1 MSRKSLIITVL
12 LSLLAGRGYSQIIS
26 DNGKLLKTVAERG
39 QAEVVIKVRGFDDI
53 RRLSRDYSIRS
64 AGENEVSLL
73 LSPLTAGLFVSEGR
87 SYLLREEPVIKG
99 ERTAVSMA
107 EAMEWDTYPTFTQ
120 YDSILRS
127 FASLYPS
134 LCRLDTIGMSVN
146 GKAVF
151 VLKISDNCQTD
162 EPEPEVFYSSS
173 IHGDETG
180 GFILMLRLADY
191 LLRNYGAGNR
201 VTSLVDNLEIWINPL
216 ANPDG
221 TYRNG
226 DAISSPVRFN
236 AAGYDLNRNF
246 PDPEGPQITR
256 QKETVDMMRFM
267 SERRFVLSANFHSGE
282 EVVNYPWD
290 RWPYEHADEDWFYT
304 ISREWADTVH
314 LHSQAGYMDYLD
326 NGVTRGYNWY
336 PINGGRQDY
345 VTYNLHGREV
355 TVELDE
361 DYITPASELD
371 DLWESNY
378 RSMLGYLE
386 NALYGI
392 RGIVTDKYTGK
403 PVPASVSVDGHDKDN
418 SHVLCDTATGV
429 FTRLIPEGL
438 YNLKLSA
445 SGYRDTV
452 ISSVNVVE
460 GVQTG
465 IDIQMTPLVKP
476 PDPEKILT
484 PFFYPNPCSGEVN
497 VFLPE
502 GLDGT
507 VDVRVFDLSGRLV
520 LRSEAEVVENEPLK
534 LVLSGLGEGE
544 YIILFTGLSTGRS
557 ATGKV
562 VIVML

>member
-246 PDPEGPQITR
+246 PDPEGPQVTR

-314 LHSQAGYMDYLD
+314 LHSPAGYMDYLD

-371 DLWESNY
+371 DLWEYNY

>member
-246 PDPEGPQITR
+246 PDPEGPQVTR

-371 DLWESNY
+371 DLWEYNY

-484 PFFYPNPCSGEVN
+484 PFFYPNPCRGEVN

>member
-246 PDPEGPQITR
+246 PDPEGPQVTR

-371 DLWESNY
+371 DLWEYNY

-429 FTRLIPEGL
+429 FTRLISEGL

-520 LRSEAEVVENEPLK
+520 LRSVAEMVENEPLK

>member
-246 PDPEGPQITR
+246 PDPEGPQVTR

-371 DLWESNY
+371 DLWEYNY

>member
-246 PDPEGPQITR
+246 PDPEGPQVTR

-429 FTRLIPEGL
+429 FTRLISEGL

-520 LRSEAEVVENEPLK
+520 LRSVAEMVENEPLK

>member
-127 FASLYPS
+127 FSSLYPS

-246 PDPEGPQITR
+246 PDPEGPQVTR

-429 FTRLIPEGL
+429 FTRLISEGL

>member
-127 FASLYPS
+127 FSSLYPS

-246 PDPEGPQITR
+246 PDPEGPQVTR

-392 RGIVTDKYTGK
+392 RGIVTDEYTGK

-429 FTRLIPEGL
+429 FTRLISEGL

-520 LRSEAEVVENEPLK
+520 LRSVAEMVENEPLK

>member
-246 PDPEGPQITR
+246 PDPEGPQVTR

-429 FTRLIPEGL
+429 FTRLISEGL

-460 GVQTG
+460 GVQSG

-520 LRSEAEVVENEPLK
+520 LRSVAEMVENEPLK

>member
-53 RRLSRDYSIRS
+53 RRLSREYSIRS

-246 PDPEGPQITR
+246 PDPEGPQVTR

-429 FTRLIPEGL
+429 FTRLISEGL

>member
-87 SYLLREEPVIKG
+87 SYLLKEEPAIKG

-246 PDPEGPQITR
+246 PDPEGPQVTR

-314 LHSQAGYMDYLD
+314 LHSPAGYMDYLD

-361 DYITPASELD
+361 DYITPSSELD
-371 DLWESNY
+371 DLWEYNY

-392 RGIVTDKYTGK
+392 RGIVTDRYTGK

>member
-371 DLWESNY
+371 DLWEYNY

>member
-246 PDPEGPQITR
+246 PDPEGPQVTR

-460 GVQTG
+460 NVQTG

>member
-246 PDPEGPQITR
+246 PDPEGPQVTR

-371 DLWESNY
+371 DLWEYNY

-520 LRSEAEVVENEPLK
+520 LRSVAEMVENEPLK

>member
-246 PDPEGPQITR
+246 PDPEGPQVTR

-361 DYITPASELD
+361 DYITPSSELD
-371 DLWESNY
+371 DLWEYNY

>member
-1 MSRKSLIITVL
+1 
-12 LSLLAGRGYSQIIS
+12 
-26 DNGKLLKTVAERG
+26 
-39 QAEVVIKVRGFDDI
+39 
-53 RRLSRDYSIRS
+53 
-64 AGENEVSLL
+64 
-73 LSPLTAGLFVSEGR
+73 
-87 SYLLREEPVIKG
+87 
-99 ERTAVSMA
+99 MA

-246 PDPEGPQITR
+246 PDPEGPQVTR

-371 DLWESNY
+371 DLWEYNY

>member
-371 DLWESNY
+371 DLWEYNY

-429 FTRLIPEGL
+429 FTRLISEGL